1 MQRPPPHSLNFD
13 HCGLRYDGILY
24 TKHTFILFRK
34 KLLGAA
40 KQINLPL
47 LFLTGFISPQGSS
60 EQLNSNAA
68 IFLR

>member
-13 HCGLRYDGILY
+13 HCGLRCGIY
-24 TKHTFILFRK
+24 IQSTHLFCLEK
-34 KLLGAA
+34 NCEINKIAA
-40 KQINLPL
+40 T
-47 LFLTGFISPQGSS
+47 FLTGFISPQGSS